1 MKGVQMAK
9 YLVRAGYND
18 NGFKGM
24 VSNPSDRGEAI
35 KEITAALGITTE
47 CIYFSPSTAEAIMIV
62 ESDAEKNARLMMVVM
77 SSGTFSGGSMVELI
91 DTDSMFSAMQDS
103 GKLLGTYKSTTG

>member
-1 MKGVQMAK
+1 MAK

-18 NGFKGM
+18 SGFKGM

-91 DTDSMFSAMQDS
+91 DTDSMLAAMQDS